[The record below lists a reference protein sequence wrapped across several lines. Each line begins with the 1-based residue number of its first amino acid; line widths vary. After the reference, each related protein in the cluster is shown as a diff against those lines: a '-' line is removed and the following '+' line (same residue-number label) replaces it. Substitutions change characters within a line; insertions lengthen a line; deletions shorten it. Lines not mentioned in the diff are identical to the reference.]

1 MVKTQVFYLVDIEY
15 LGIYV
20 YITQQRRL
28 AWITYTG
35 FYLWLVYLH
44 THYVCA
50 PYSVTLD
57 RLVFSLN
64 VWILNNIRGGY
75 PSLNRSVNT

>member
-44 THYVCA
+44 THYVRA
-50 PYSVTLD
+50 
-57 RLVFSLN
+57 VF
-64 VWILNNIRGGY
+64 GY
-75 PSLNRSVNT
+75 LR